1 MVVAK
6 DKKGKAHENRSK
18 ENLQIGVRTSDEAN
32 MPPTWLA
39 QFAKAKLSGKET
51 KYIKRGSQNL
61 LRPLLWGWPTFTP
74 PGYTLLCLLNKTLS
88 CNWAV
93 TLVCH
98 FKSLQQQDR
107 NKEITYSPMVKKCWV
122 FQGKNYSC
130 PFIKKW

>member
-88 CNWAV
+88 CN
-93 TLVCH
+93 
-98 FKSLQQQDR
+98 
-107 NKEITYSPMVKKCWV
+107 
-122 FQGKNYSC
+122 
-130 PFIKKW
+130 